1 MRGFMGCDRRDL
13 QPGDKVRAANGMR
26 IVIIREVTLEEA
38 RESWEQ
44 CADGSALEPVGDE
57 RWYEVEAT
65 LVAEVMN

>member
-1 MRGFMGCDRRDL
+1 
-13 QPGDKVRAANGMR
+13 MR